1 MEVDDDKNFTTW
13 CRLLVLV
20 QVRLDDI
27 SAADA
32 VALGLCVM
40 PALTH
45 LTLESNA
52 SAIGVTGAAG
62 LVTLTTLEELVLPTQ
77 ALGDQGLQVCGAVIA
92 RRGAQGLLR

>member
-1 MEVDDDKNFTTW
+1 ML
-13 CRLLVLV
+13 CAV
-20 QVRLDDI
+20 QVQLDDI

-40 PALTH
+40 PRLTH

-62 LVTLTTLEELVLPTQ
+62 LVTLTSLQQLILPTQ
-77 ALGDQGLQVCGAVIA
+77 ALGDQGLQVSFVCE
-92 RRGAQGLLR
+92 

>member
-1 MEVDDDKNFTTW
+1 MCIMLAAPPPPHTHTS
-13 CRLLVLV
+13 L

-32 VALGLCVM
+32 VAIGLCGM

-52 SAIGVTGAAG
+52 SAIGVTGAVG
-62 LVTLTTLEELVLPTQ
+62 LVTLTSLRELVVPSQ
-77 ALGDQGLQVCGAVIA
+77 AIGDQGLQV
-92 RRGAQGLLR
+92 RH